1 LYENHLRILVV
12 LIGLFVLLVVSLNV
26 SIYFQKRSVPEMTPE
41 KAQKIFE
48 TAGGIDE
55 VNREAKALF
64 DKLGTND
71 WTFLY
76 PEDLTN
82 SPAVFFLYSSLKSY
96 SGGEYSGTR
105 VAIWPDHDRYLEIRF
120 GNHWVG
126 KEMFVFDPS
135 STNAFYSPSNWY
147 QIPWF
152 QISSNIFGIMHFT
165 KGR

>member
-1 LYENHLRILVV
+1 MKTILRILVV
-12 LIGLFVLLVVSLNV
+12 LIGLIVLLVVSLNV
-26 SIYFQKRSVPEMTPE
+26 SIFFQKRSVPEMTPE
-41 KAQKIFE
+41 KAQKLFE
-48 TAGGIDE
+48 IAGGIDE

-82 SPAVFFLYSSLKSY
+82 SPAVFFLYSNLKSY
-96 SGGEYSGTR
+96 SGREYSGTR
-105 VAIWPDHDRYLEIRF
+105 VAIWPEHGRHLEIRF

-126 KEMFVFDPS
+126 KEIFVFDSS

-152 QISSNIFGIMHFT
+152 QISSNIFVS
-165 KGR
+165 K